1 MSEPTENSAT
11 GSRSYFYLARLH
23 SLLGLVPVGAFL
35 CFHLSINTTM
45 LVGPESYQTAV
56 RAIHSLADVGLL
68 IPLELFFIFL
78 PLLFHGLFGLI
89 ILFRGSVNLGR
100 YPYGGNLRYLL
111 QRATGVLVFAFLF
124 YHLWQM
130 HWLGKPF
137 GGAFFVAADPD
148 TPLVAASSAADAIRS
163 SALSITIYA
172 VGVPAAVFHLTNGLW
187 TALITW
193 GITIGPR
200 SQRLSGYYCAG
211 FGLLLGLLSL
221 LSLYAFTNYRAA
233 GREQVPAVVE
243 RERNLE
249 LAQLL
254 KEIAP

>member
-1 MSEPTENSAT
+1 MAEATENRAA

-35 CFHLSINTTM
+35 CFHLTINATM
-45 LVGPESYQTAV
+45 LAGPEKYQTAV
-56 RAIHSLADVGLL
+56 ETIHFLAELGLL
-68 IPLELFFIFL
+68 IPLEILFIFL

-89 ILFRGSVNLGR
+89 ILLRGSVNLGR
-100 YPYGGNLRYLL
+100 YAYGSNVRYLL

-130 HWLGKPF
+130 HWLGRPF
-137 GGAFFVAADPD
+137 GGALFVGSDPN

-163 SALSITIYA
+163 STLSITVYLL
-172 VGVPAAVFHLTNGLW
+172 GVAAAVFHLANGLW

-200 SQRLSGYYCAG
+200 SQRLSGYCCAG
-211 FGLLLGLLSL
+211 LGLLLGLLSL
-221 LSLYAFTNYRAA
+221 GSLYAFTIYRPACKQQAPAA
-233 GREQVPAVVE
+233 VDDEKTA
-243 RERNLE
+243 E
-249 LAQLL
+249 LARLT
-254 KEIAP
+254 KEVAP

>member
-1 MSEPTENSAT
+1 VPEATVDNPTS
-11 GSRSYFYLARLH
+11 SRSYFYLARLH

-35 CFHLSINTTM
+35 CLHLTINATM
-45 LVGPESYQTAV
+45 LAGPDKYQTAV
-56 RAIHSLADVGLL
+56 ETIHYLARLGLL
-68 IPLELFFIFL
+68 IPLELLFIFL

-100 YPYGGNLRYLL
+100 YPYRGNIRYLL
-111 QRATGVLVFAFLF
+111 QRATGLLVFAFLF

-137 GGAFFVAADPD
+137 GGALFVGSDPN

-163 SALSITIYA
+163 SALSIA
-172 VGVPAAVFHLTNGLW
+172 VYLLGLVSAVFHLANGLW

-200 SQRLSGYYCAG
+200 SQKRSGYCCAA

-221 LSLYAFTNYRAA
+221 LSLYAFTTYRAS
-233 GREQVPAVVE
+233 PE
-243 RERNLE
+243 RLHTDRAAR
-249 LAQLL
+249 LAQLSR
-254 KEIAP
+254 EVAP